1 MIYLFFASSSHF
13 RELRVSDI
21 GELKRAVLLK
31 KTRRSVSVSSSGTNP
46 YLDSPSRDVNDP
58 IKIRELQKNPSDLN
72 NNDNDTQ
79 SEEEKPKPSAFITSK
94 VNHLL

>member
-1 MIYLFFASSSHF
+1 MSASS
-13 RELRVSDI
+13 
-21 GELKRAVLLK
+21 G
-31 KTRRSVSVSSSGTNP
+31 GTNP

-79 SEEEKPKPSAFITSK
+79 AEEEKPSAFITSK
-94 VNHLL
+94 VNHLLRTDDI